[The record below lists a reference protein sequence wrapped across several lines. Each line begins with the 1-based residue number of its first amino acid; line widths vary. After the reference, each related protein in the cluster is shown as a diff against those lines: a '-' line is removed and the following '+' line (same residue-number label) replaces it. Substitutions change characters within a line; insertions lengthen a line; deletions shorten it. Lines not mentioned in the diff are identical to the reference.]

1 MIGDLE
7 GADLRS
13 VSRARATSLDP
24 GPGFVQRI
32 ESILWVASRYDTGV
46 RLAEVAS
53 LTPPDTPLDEAGLRA
68 WFAARPHL
76 ARVEGDR
83 VFSATTR
90 PEDLDDRRARADRYR
105 QAAEALLHETLAP
118 VLPLTLCV
126 GITGSTAYGEPKPGD
141 DLDFF
146 VVTRRGALWV
156 FVLFTQLV
164 ARLRLRPWP
173 APERPRPCFNYVL
186 EDGLASPE
194 FERPRGFVV
203 AREALNTVVI
213 RGESYYQGL
222 LGAGIW
228 MREEVPRLYVT
239 RSPMPPRSPE
249 PPAAWPVR
257 LASALIFPFAAAY
270 LHLKTI
276 YNNAL
281 VRRGDPDLS
290 EMVAQPA
297 LHRFAMLTYRF
308 ESLRRRYG
316 DPYLDS
322 RLTPTNSV

>member
-1 MIGDLE
+1 MCGDHGLH
-7 GADLRS
+7 
-13 VSRARATSLDP
+13 
-24 GPGFVQRI
+24 
-32 ESILWVASRYDTGV
+32 GV
-46 RLAEVAS
+46 RR
-53 LTPPDTPLDEAGLRA
+53 TEAG
-68 WFAARPHL
+68 
-76 ARVEGDR
+76 
-83 VFSATTR
+83 
-90 PEDLDDRRARADRYR
+90 RRSR
-105 QAAEALLHETLAP
+105 
-118 VLPLTLCV
+118 
-126 GITGSTAYGEPKPGD
+126 
-141 DLDFF
+141 FF

-276 YNNAL
+276 YNNAWCAGATPIYRKWSL
-281 VRRGDPDLS
+281 SPPCTDL
-290 EMVAQPA
+290 
-297 LHRFAMLTYRF
+297 RC
-308 ESLRRRYG
+308 
-316 DPYLDS
+316 
-322 RLTPTNSV
+322 